1 MPLQHRSEIPHK
13 TGLFHIP
20 VLSSIVFS
28 SVYSHYYSINKYGIH
43 FLKKET
49 MKRSS
54 GRYHMNLKR
63 DAGNGRKEIL
73 KEGWEGDETERTR
86 INVLQ
91 IAIGVFLQGS
101 EEEGKTNETKSV

>member
-1 MPLQHRSEIPHK
+1 
-13 TGLFHIP
+13 
-20 VLSSIVFS
+20 
-28 SVYSHYYSINKYGIH
+28 
-43 FLKKET
+43 
-49 MKRSS
+49 
-54 GRYHMNLKR
+54 MNLKR
-63 DAGNGRKEIL
+63 DARNGRKEIL